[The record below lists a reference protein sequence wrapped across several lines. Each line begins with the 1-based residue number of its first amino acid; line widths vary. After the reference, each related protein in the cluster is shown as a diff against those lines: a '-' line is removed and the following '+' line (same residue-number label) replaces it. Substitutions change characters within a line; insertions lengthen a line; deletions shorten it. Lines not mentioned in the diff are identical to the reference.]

1 MNDDL
6 LGRLDERTK
15 NLDAKLDAILEQTT
29 MTNGRLRKVESWQ
42 AWIKGGLAALSLAVP
57 SITGLVVYILT
68 N

>member
-1 MNDDL
+1 VTDEH
-6 LGRLDERTK
+6 RLAISVARLEGK
-15 NLDAKLDAILEQTT
+15 AKLDAILEQTT